1 MLGFDR
7 GMDRIG
13 LNPFLAT
20 AFGFFGFGYTLFLH
34 AACACFLLQAVSEA
48 GTHT

>member
-1 MLGFDR
+1 MLGFER

-34 AACACFLLQAVSEA
+34 AACFLLQAVVSEA